1 MVRRHRAIR
10 AAVAILMAWAVMSA
24 RRAAADAAPRW
35 TDEQLVG
42 FSDLIV
48 RGRVTGLSV
57 GRDSRDGP
65 PYTYVALEVIDALRG
80 AIPDRRIVL
89 KQLGGA
95 LASSELRVAGQ
106 PTFVVGEDVVVF
118 LEVRPRDST
127 LTTTAQWQGKFTIVP
142 GSAGSDVALRSDP
155 QLLHRGIV
163 DEDRRQLAPW
173 LEELRRLSR
182 GRPQGDVGAMAFIPD
197 EAARAT
203 PGPGA
208 DRGPATATWRDA
220 AGKRPVVRV
229 DTVAPA
235 QSRLADHAET
245 DLRRAAEFWTDTGL
259 ITLAAGGLQPPHC
272 LFSREPDGRIAVG
285 LDTCGELS
293 AGGGTIAIS
302 GAWLRRDDTNPAVGS
317 IVGAGVM
324 INGGSTATQLLGRA
338 GCLEQ
343 LALHDLGHTLNL
355 VHSGDA
361 GPMTPFLR
369 CESGFG
375 AFASGPAGTAS
386 TASYASARDS
396 RPLMVAIGSGG
407 APALSGDGRFIAFV
421 GTDGIIRVY
430 DRTTGTSS
438 SEVVGSQPALSHD
451 GRFLAFFS
459 SATGIVPG
467 VSGTQ
472 VYVRDR
478 TAGSTV
484 VASVSS
490 SGVPGNLGAS
500 ASPSISGDGGIV
512 AFVSSAT
519 NLVPGSSGLNVF
531 TRDLKLGVTT
541 QENLDADGRPMPLG
555 QCTGGSL
562 DIALSADGRHVAF
575 SQCDG
580 GIVVRDRSS
589 GQVAIE
595 PTSPFLAASP
605 SLSDDGRFLL
615 FQIVIG
621 QLAPGSRDTRLRDLQ
636 TGTIAQLPANARSPQ
651 LSGDSRFVSYLSVVG
666 FPGYGAAVWDRSTGQ
681 TIDLGRTNSFNV
693 GISRVASDA
702 VAYSIDDV
710 VYLAATDQPLSAPA
724 NLSATVVG
732 STVTLAWTAPPGA
745 TVTNYVVEAGSAP
758 GASNLASF
766 STNSTATTFVASG
779 VGPGTYFVRVR
790 AAGSGGTS
798 PPSNEVT
805 IVVSGGGCIAPLAP
819 TNLAA
824 FVSGS
829 SVTLTWSAS
838 AGATTYLIDVGSV
851 PGQLDI
857 LTTDLGSPATTL
869 TATNVGVRTYFVRLR
884 AANSCG
890 TSGPSNEVTVV
901 VR

>member
-1 MVRRHRAIR
+1 
-10 AAVAILMAWAVMSA
+10 MAWAVMSA
-24 RRAAADAAPRW
+24 RRATADAAPKW

-48 RGRVTGLSV
+48 RGRVAGLSV
-57 GRDSRDGP
+57 GRDSRAGP
-65 PYTYVALEVIDALRG
+65 PYTYVALDVTDALRG

-89 KQLGGA
+89 KQLGGP
-95 LASSELRVAGQ
+95 LDSSELRVAGQ
-106 PTFVVGEDVVVF
+106 PTFAVGEDVVVF
-118 LEVRPRDST
+118 LEVRPRDTT
-127 LTTTAQWQGKFTIVP
+127 LTTTAQWQGKFTIVT
-142 GSAGSDVALRSDP
+142 GSGGSDVALRSDP
-155 QLLHRGIV
+155 QLLHRGIA
-163 DEDRRQLAPW
+163 DDDRRQLAPW

-182 GRPQGDVGAMAFIPD
+182 GRPKGDVGAIAFVPD
-197 EAARAT
+197 EGARST

-208 DRGPATATWRDA
+208 DRGSATATWRDA
-220 AGKRPVVRV
+220 AGTRPIVRV

-235 QSRLADHAET
+235 QSRLADHGET

-272 LFSREPDGRIAVG
+272 LFSHEPDGRIAVG

-293 AGGGTIAIS
+293 ARGGTIAIS

-324 INGGSTATQLLGRA
+324 INGGSAATQLLGRA

-355 VHSGDA
+355 VHSRDA

-375 AFASGPAGTAS
+375 TFASVPAGTPPA
-386 TASYASARDS
+386 ASYASARDS

-407 APALSGDGRFIAFV
+407 APALSGDGRFVAFV
-421 GTDGIIRVY
+421 GTDGVIRVY

-459 SATGIVPG
+459 SASGIVSG

-478 TAGSTV
+478 TTGSTV

-490 SGVPGNLGAS
+490 SGVPGNAGPVS
-500 ASPSISGDGGIV
+500 PPSISGDGNIV
-512 AFVSSAT
+512 SFVSSAT
-519 NLVPGSSGLNVF
+519 NLVPGSSGFNVF
-531 TRDLKLGVTT
+531 TRDLRLGVTM
-541 QENLDADGRPMPLG
+541 QDNLDADGRPLPLS
-555 QCTGGSL
+555 QCTFGSL

-575 SQCDG
+575 SQCVG

-589 GQVAIE
+589 GQIAIE
-595 PTSPFLAASP
+595 PSSPFPAVSP
-605 SLSDDGRFLL
+605 SLSDDGRFVL
-615 FQIVIG
+615 FQIVIL
-621 QLAPGSRDTRLRDLQ
+621 QLAPGSRATYVRDQQ
-636 TGTIAQLPANARSPQ
+636 TGTITQLPANARSPQ
-651 LSGDSRFVSYLSVVG
+651 LSGDSRFVSYVSVVA
-666 FPGYGAAVWDRSTGQ
+666 FPGYGAAAVWDRSTGQ
-681 TIDLGRTNSFNV
+681 TIELGRTNSFNV
-693 GISRVASDA
+693 SISRVAGDA

-710 VYLAATDQPLSAPA
+710 VYLAAADQPLSAPT

-790 AAGSGGTS
+790 AAGSGGAG

-838 AGATTYLIDVGSV
+838 TGATTYLIDVGSF
-851 PGQLDI
+851 PGQSDI

-890 TSGPSNEVTVV
+890 TSGPSNEMTVV